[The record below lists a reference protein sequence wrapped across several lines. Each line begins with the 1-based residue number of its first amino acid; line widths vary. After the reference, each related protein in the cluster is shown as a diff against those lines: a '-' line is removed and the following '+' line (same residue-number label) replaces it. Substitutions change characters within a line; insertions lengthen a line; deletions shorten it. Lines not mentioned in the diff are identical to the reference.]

1 MFLIKVFIVFKARER
16 LQWKDVRFLTKKRQV
31 FSQGLLTIFYVEQ
44 YPNRKF
50 HQFSFHIPLLVS
62 KRAVVR
68 HKVKRILINSLE
80 KHIPLL
86 NFWWKYYK
94 CYITLHKM
102 RLQQLLEILSKK
114 NSTQLVSY
122 LENENIKAFTS
133 FSHFLW
139 KKH

>member
-1 MFLIKVFIVFKARER
+1 MFKARER

>member
-102 RLQQLLEILSKK
+102 RLQQLLEILDKK

>member
-1 MFLIKVFIVFKARER
+1 MFKTKER

-80 KHIPLL
+80 KQLPTL

-94 CYITLHKM
+94 CYTTLHKM
-102 RLQQLLEILSKK
+102 RLQQLLEILAKK

-122 LENENIKAFTS
+122 LENENTKAFTS
-133 FSHFLW
+133 FCQFLW

>member
-1 MFLIKVFIVFKARER
+1 MFLIKVCIVFKARER

-102 RLQQLLEILSKK
+102 RLQQLLEILDKK

>member
-1 MFLIKVFIVFKARER
+1 VFKARER

-102 RLQQLLEILSKK
+102 RLQQLLEILDKK

>member
-1 MFLIKVFIVFKARER
+1 MFLIKVCIVFKARER

-102 RLQQLLEILSKK
+102 RLQQLLEILDKK

-122 LENENIKAFTS
+122 LENENIRAFTS

>member
-1 MFLIKVFIVFKARER
+1 M
-16 LQWKDVRFLTKKRQV
+16 
-31 FSQGLLTIFYVEQ
+31 LTIFYVEQ

-86 NFWWKYYK
+86 NF
-94 CYITLHKM
+94 
-102 RLQQLLEILSKK
+102 
-114 NSTQLVSY
+114 
-122 LENENIKAFTS
+122 
-133 FSHFLW
+133 
-139 KKH
+139 

>member
-1 MFLIKVFIVFKARER
+1 MFKTRER

-31 FSQGLLTIFYVEQ
+31 FSQWLLTIFYVEQ

-50 HQFSFHIPLLVS
+50 HQFSFHVPILVS

-80 KHIPLL
+80 KQLPSLD
-86 NFWWKYYK
+86 FWWKHYK

-102 RLQQLLEILSKK
+102 KLQQLLEILDKK
-114 NSTQLVSY
+114 DSNQLISY
-122 LENENIKAFTS
+122 LENENTKAFTS
-133 FSHFLW
+133 FCQFLW

>member
-31 FSQGLLTIFYVEQ
+31 FSQWLLTIFYVEQ
-44 YPNRKF
+44 YSNRKF

>member
-1 MFLIKVFIVFKARER
+1 MFKARER

-102 RLQQLLEILSKK
+102 RLQQLLEILDKK

>member
-1 MFLIKVFIVFKARER
+1 MFKARER

-102 RLQQLLEILSKK
+102 RLQQLLEILDKK
-114 NSTQLVSY
+114 NSNQLVSY

>member
-1 MFLIKVFIVFKARER
+1 MFKTRER

-80 KHIPLL
+80 KQIPML

-102 RLQQLLEILSKK
+102 RLQQLLEILDKK
-114 NSTQLVSY
+114 NSTQLVNY
-122 LENENIKAFTS
+122 LENENTKAFTS
-133 FSHFLW
+133 FSQFLW